1 MKKILAFILTLAMIV
16 ALMPCGVTKVNA
28 TGEKPAIINE
38 KETSGRATDYAEPLC
53 TSGNSITSVSTV
65 VIDLDNGVSAAT
77 IKATIEKKAY
87 TTITISGESTATIN
101 NVKILPGYKDGNTT
115 TYTSLSEQF
124 DAKYPSYDTNNKNN
138 KSAQLLEL
146 VGIVKYDG
154 YGEAE
159 AHIQIR
165 IAALTV
171 KSADRVVIDV
181 PNGVSLQQFADYIK
195 TPKTT
200 VRFNNGSTLIK
211 IVQPK
216 TDKNTYDSFYA
227 YFKAMYPGPTDT
239 YDPTNEKAQE
249 YILNG
254 SIDLSDYG
262 ASATYPVTILIKVAA
277 KAGKTV
283 KTIEPVTIKFSNGV
297 TLDAFKKELNAKHV
311 ANIKLQDGTTV
322 TLQVSPGRKSNTAFY
337 TTFYEQFN
345 AKYGNKGYDPNN
357 KNSQSYTIEG
367 IVDVSA
373 YGGSK
378 EAAVTINITVDKA
391 RTIKSIESVHIE
403 MENGV
408 SLDTFKAKLNETH
421 KVKVTFSDNTSETL
435 VVKPGYDKN
444 GKQYATFYD
453 QFAAEYNQTGY
464 NPALTTEQ
472 QFSMFGSLDLSK
484 YGNSSNTLISITIKV
499 KAKNEFTVTFDGNGG
514 IYTGERIMKVKAGTA
529 YGFKYDPA
537 NFAKE
542 DYLFEGWYTE
552 PVGGDRIWAGMICN
566 KDITLYAHWR
576 LVFCG
581 KSWDLEA
588 KSWKKGCLTVNWDI
602 ILTKVNGYEIAI
614 STDKKNWDIS
624 VGPFS
629 RVKYYT
635 GLKSRKTY
643 YIKVRGWRYDSTG
656 KKIYGAWSTVI
667 SAKTK

>member
-28 TGEKPAIINE
+28 TGVKPAIINE
-38 KETSGRATDYAEPLC
+38 QETSGRTTDYAEPLC
-53 TSGNSITSVSTV
+53 TSGNSITEVKPV
-65 VIDLDNGVSAAT
+65 VLEIANGT
-77 IKATIEKKAY
+77 
-87 TTITISGESTATIN
+87 STAIIKQTIN
-101 NVKILPGYKDGNTT
+101 NNARTTIKLSNGETKTVNITPGYKDNTKT
-115 TYTSLSEQF
+115 AKFSTWNEQF
-124 DAKYPSYDTNNKNN
+124 DAKCSTYDPSKKIGQTFTIY
-138 KSAQLLEL
+138 
-146 VGIVKYDG
+146 GIVTYEG

-159 AHIQIR
+159 APITINV
-165 IAALTV
+165 AAVTV
-171 KSADRVVIDV
+171 KSVDRVVIDV
-181 PNGVSLQQFADYIK
+181 PNGVSLQQFAEYIK
-195 TPKTT
+195 TPKVT
-200 VRFNNGSTLIK
+200 VRLSNNTTI
-211 IVQPK
+211 
-216 TDKNTYDSFYA
+216 TKNVLPIFQGKDYGTFYA
-227 YFKAMYPGPTDT
+227 LYKAIYPGPTGT
-239 YDPTNEKAQE
+239 YDPTIVTAQQYE
-249 YILNG
+249 LTG
-254 SIDLSDYG
+254 AIDLTEYG
-262 ASATYPVTILIKVAA
+262 SVSNYQVTVVINVAA

-311 ANIKLQDGTTV
+311 TNIKLQDGTTV

-337 TTFYEQFN
+337 STFYEQYN

-472 QFSMFGSLDLSK
+472 QFSMYGSLDLSK

-499 KAKNEFTVTFDGNGG
+499 KARNEFTVTFDGNGG

-542 DYLFEGWYTE
+542 DYLFEGWYTK

-566 KDITLYAHWR
+566 NDITLYAHWR

-602 ILTKVNGYEIAI
+602 ILTKVNGYEVAI

>member
-1 MKKILAFILTLAMIV
+1 MKKILALVLMLAMIV
-16 ALMPCGVTKVNA
+16 TLMPCGVSKVNA
-28 TGEKPAIINE
+28 TTVGHSVIEEKTVADASSN
-38 KETSGRATDYAEPLC
+38 YVEPLC
-53 TSGNSITSVSTV
+53 SSGNSITEVKAV
-65 VIDLDNGVSAAT
+65 VLEIANGTSSAMIKQT
-77 IKATIEKKAY
+77 IKNNAS
-87 TTITISGESTATIN
+87 TTIKLSTGETKTVTIT
-101 NVKILPGYKDGNTT
+101 PGYKDRTAKGETFST
-115 TYTSLSEQF
+115 WDEQF
-124 DAKYPSYDTNNKNN
+124 NANCSSYDQNK
-138 KSAQLLEL
+138 KTAQTFTIY
-146 VGIVKYDG
+146 GIVKYEG

-159 AHIQIR
+159 APIEIR
-165 IAALTV
+165 VAAVTV
-171 KSADRVVIDV
+171 KSVDKVVIDV
-181 PNGVSLQQFADYIK
+181 PNGVSLQQFAEYIK
-195 TPKTT
+195 TPKVT
-200 VRFNNGSTLIK
+200 VRLSNNTTI
-211 IVQPK
+211 
-216 TDKNTYDSFYA
+216 TKNVLPIFQGKDYGTFYA
-227 YFKAMYPGPTDT
+227 LYKAIYPGPTGT
-239 YDPTNEKAQE
+239 YDPTIVTAQQYE
-249 YILNG
+249 LTG
-254 SIDLSDYG
+254 SIDLSEYG
-262 ASATYPVTILIKVAA
+262 SVTNYQVTVVINIAA

-283 KTIEPVTIKFSNGV
+283 KSIEPVAIKFSNGV

-311 ANIKLQDGTTV
+311 TNIKLQDGTTV

-357 KNSQSYTIEG
+357 KNSQSFTIEG

-373 YGGSK
+373 YGSSK

-391 RTIKSIESVHIE
+391 RTIKSIDSVKIE

-421 KVKVTFSDNTSETL
+421 KVKVTFSDNTSESL
-435 VVKPGYDKN
+435 VVKPGYDKS
-444 GKQYATFYD
+444 GKQYSTFYD
-453 QFAAEYNQTGY
+453 QFAAEYASTGY

-484 YGNSSNTLISITIKV
+484 YGNSSNTLISILIKV
-499 KAKNEFTVTFDGNGG
+499 NARNEFTVTFDGNGG
-514 IYTGERIMKVKAGTA
+514 IYTGERVMKVKAGSA

-552 PVGGDRIWAGMICN
+552 PVGGERIWAGMICN

-581 KSWDLEA
+581 MTHDLNA
-588 KSWKKGCLTVNWDI
+588 KSWKKGCLTINWDV
-602 ILTKVNGYEIAI
+602 ILTKVNGYEVAI
-614 STDKKNWDIS
+614 STDKKNWNTS

-629 RVKYYT
+629 RIKYYT

-643 YIKVRGWRYDSTG
+643 YIKVRGFRYDSTG
-656 KKIYGAWSTVI
+656 KKIYGAWSKVI